1 MKKSILN
8 KDILLSFRQSKGRF
22 ISIMCLMMLGS
33 FALVGLKVASPD
45 IENTV
50 SGYLKQLNALDLA
63 VISDYGISK
72 DDQKELSQVKGAK
85 IEYGYFTDT
94 VIDDSSKAVRVFSR
108 TDKISQF
115 ELVSG
120 KMPSKKNELA
130 LASFYKGKYKIGD
143 KISLNEKNGS
153 DQLLKEHTFVITG
166 FVNSSEMSSIKTL
179 GASNAGSG
187 SLSAYAVVP
196 NQTFT
201 SSVYTIAR
209 LRFDDVKKLNSFSDS
224 YRKKVEAHQKDLEDL
239 VKGNGKNRLADIK
252 SEAKDK
258 ISKGQTEIEN
268 AQKAL
273 TDAQAQLT
281 SGQAQIDQKR
291 GELAAAQGQI
301 SEKESLLA
309 QGANQIAQAEQTLA
323 ASKNQLDAASN
334 QLAAGQA
341 QLNQTKAQLDA
352 AAAPLAAAKAQ
363 LDAQK
368 GQLDAVAATISQN
381 QAQLN
386 TAKADLQAKIAAL
399 QAQGVDP
406 TTVPEIAAAQ
416 NQIASQEA
424 ALSAAQAQLEAGQ
437 ATYDAAYAQYQS
449 KAAPYEAGLSQYQA
463 AQATFESKQ
472 AQYQSGLAQYQAG
485 QATLASKKAEYQSG
499 AAQLA
504 QAKSQ
509 VASSQSQINQAQAT
523 LNEKKATF
531 ETEKSKV
538 EQKIKDGQ
546 GNIQKA
552 KDEMAGLS
560 VPSYHVYTRS
570 TLPGAEEYRMTA
582 TRSSGISSVGNIFPL
597 VLYLV
602 AALVTVTTM
611 TRFINEER
619 INAGVL
625 KALGYNNSDVIK
637 KFVIYGLVAGL
648 TGTFIG
654 VLAGLYLLP
663 YILGKALFVTAT
675 YPTVHLAFH
684 WPITLIAILCSI
696 ICSVLPALH
705 IARKELKEAPAQLLL
720 PKPPSKGSKILLE
733 RLTFIWKRLTFTQ
746 KVTAR
751 NIFRYKQRMLMTIF
765 GVAGS
770 VALLFAGLGIT
781 SSLSG
786 IGERQFGGIITY
798 DAIVSQRKHISSEEK
813 TDLQKELNSGK
824 LSDKQAV
831 YSETFTKTVKG
842 QKDEQSLTLFAVD
855 AQDFK
860 GFVNL
865 YDSKSKKELKLS
877 SKGAVISQKLATILH
892 VSVGDSFEV
901 TSDEGKTYKIKVSAV
916 SEMYAGHF
924 IFMDKDYYQEVF
936 KQDFAE
942 NAYLIKLKDSS
953 SRNVQNVAADFM
965 KLAGVR
971 TVVQN
976 TTMIEQINATVQS
989 LGLVMQILTLVSIL
1003 LAVVIL
1009 YNLTS
1014 INVAERIRELSTI
1027 KVLGFHNKEVTL
1039 YIYRETISLSLI
1051 GIVVGIL
1058 SGRLLHQLLLQII
1071 APSNVMFNSAVTLS
1085 VYLIPVVSIILILF
1099 VLGFVV
1105 NHRLRHVDML
1115 EALKSVD

>member
-22 ISIMCLMMLGS
+22 ISVMCLMMLGS

-45 IENTV
+45 IEDTV
-50 SGYLKQLNALDLA
+50 SKYLEEYQALDLA

-72 DDQKELSQVKGAK
+72 DDQKELDKVKGAQV
-85 IEYGYFTDT
+85 EYGYFTDT
-94 VIDDSSKAVRVFSR
+94 VIGDSAEAVRVFSR

-115 ELVSG
+115 ELVAG
-120 KMPSKKNELA
+120 KMPSKENELA
-130 LASFYKGKYKIGD
+130 LASFYKGKYRIGD
-143 KISLNEKNGS
+143 KISLKEENGNEKI
-153 DQLLKEHTFVITG
+153 LKEETFTITG
-166 FVNSSEMSSIKTL
+166 FVNSSEMSSSKTL
-179 GASNAGSG
+179 GSSNAGSG
-187 SLSAYAVVP
+187 SLSAYAVVSD
-196 NQTFT
+196 QAFK

-209 LRFDDVKKLNSFSDS
+209 LRFDDVKRLNSFSDS
-224 YRKKVEAHQKDLEDL
+224 YRKKVEGHQKDLEEL
-239 VKGNGKNRLADIK
+239 VKDNGKNRLADIK

-258 ISKGQTEIEN
+258 ISQGQAELEQGEQTL
-268 AQKAL
+268 A
-273 TDAQAQLT
+273 DSQAKLDE
-281 SGQAQIDQKR
+281 GQAQINQKQ
-291 GELAAAQGQI
+291 GELASAQGQI
-301 SEKESLLA
+301 AEKEKVLA
-309 QGANQIAQAEQTLA
+309 QGASQLSQAEQSLA
-323 ASKNQLDAASN
+323 ASKSQLDSAAS

-363 LDAQK
+363 LDAQQ
-368 GQLDAVAATISQN
+368 GQLDAAVATIAQN
-381 QAQLN
+381 QAQLSA
-386 TAKADLQAKIAAL
+386 AKADLEAKIAAL

-406 TTVPEIAAAQ
+406 ATVPEIAASQ

-424 ALSAAQAQLEAGQ
+424 ALSNAQAQLEAGQ
-437 ATYDAAYAQYQS
+437 ATYNAAYSQYQS
-449 KAAPYEAGLSQYQA
+449 KAAPYESGLSQYQA
-463 AQATFESKQ
+463 AQASFESKQ
-472 AQYQSGLAQYQAG
+472 AQYQAGLAQYQAG
-485 QATLASKKAEYQSG
+485 QATLANKRAEYQAG
-499 AAQLA
+499 QAQLS

-509 VASSQSQINQAQAT
+509 LAAGQEQIQQAQAT

-531 ETEKSKV
+531 ETEKSKA
-538 EQKIKDGQ
+538 EQKFKDGQ
-546 GNIQKA
+546 ARIQKA
-552 KDEMAGLS
+552 KDEVAGLIL
-560 VPSYHVYTRS
+560 PSYHVYTRS

-611 TRFINEER
+611 TRFVNEER

-648 TGTFIG
+648 AGTLIG
-654 VLAGLYLLP
+654 ILAGLYFLP
-663 YILGKALFVTAT
+663 YILGRALFVTAT
-675 YPTVHLAFH
+675 YPPVHLAFR
-684 WPITLIAILCSI
+684 WEISLVAILCSL

-705 IARKELKEAPAQLLL
+705 IARKELKEVPAQLLL

-733 RLTFIWKRLTFTQ
+733 RLPFIWKRLTFTQ

-786 IGERQFGGIITY
+786 IAERQFGEIITY
-798 DAIVSQRKHISSEEK
+798 HALLSQKKQMTSQEK
-813 TDLQKELNSGK
+813 TDLKKALDSAS
-824 LSDKQAV
+824 LSKKQSI
-831 YSETFTKTVKG
+831 YSENFSKTIKG
-842 QKDEQSLTLFAVD
+842 QKDEQSLTLFAID
-855 AQDFK
+855 SQDFK
-860 GFVNL
+860 GFVHL
-865 YDSKSKKELKLS
+865 YDSKTKKELKLS
-877 SKGAVISQKLATILH
+877 SKGAIISQKLANLLH
-892 VSVGDSFEV
+892 LSVGDSFEV
-901 TSDEGKTYKIKVSAV
+901 TSDEGKSYKIKVSAI

-924 IFMDKDYYQEVF
+924 IFMDKAYYQEAF
-936 KQDFAE
+936 KQDLVE

-953 SRNVQNVAADFM
+953 TSNIQNVAADFM
-965 KLAGVR
+965 KLSGVR
-971 TVVQN
+971 AVVQN
-976 TTMIEQINATVQS
+976 TSLVNQIKGNVKS

-1003 LAVVIL
+1003 LAIVIL

-1051 GIVVGIL
+1051 GIVVGIFT
-1058 SGRLLHQLLLQII
+1058 GRSLHQFLLRMI
-1071 APSNVMFNSAVTLS
+1071 APSNIMFNPNVSLS
-1085 VYLIPVVSIILILF
+1085 VYLVPIISIILILII
-1099 VLGFVV
+1099 LGFVV
-1105 NHRLRHVDML
+1105 NYTLRRIDML